1 MENKSAPMKTVPLVV
16 TGFGNVGRAFF
27 SLLREKRED
36 LKRRYGLALDLLAV
50 AQAEGCFYSGG
61 PLEVRQISQGGEPW
75 TSGNPSWR
83 AGMKVT
89 DIIAETGPGGCLV
102 ECTLSNLKT
111 GEPGLSYITSAF
123 YGGWHAVAASKG
135 ALVVGFPALKALAA
149 ENGVFLKFSG
159 ATGAALPTLDVGL
172 FSLAGAR
179 IEGIQGIL
187 NGTTNYILTR
197 MGEGLDYAEALQE
210 AQTRGI
216 AEPDPAYDVDGWD
229 TASKIL
235 IITNACLDADYGL
248 KDVQVRGI
256 AGVSVDFVQSARKEG
271 RSVKLLATA
280 APKRQGGKWSLD
292 VRPSLIEATHPLAN
306 VNGTEKGITF
316 LTDSMGSVTV
326 TGGRSNPRGA
336 AAALLKDIINIYR
349 PAF

>member
-1 MENKSAPMKTVPLVV
+1 MDPIPMRTVPLVV

-27 SLLREKRED
+27 SLLREKTND
-36 LKRRYGLALDLLAV
+36 VGRRYGLSLEVLALAR
-50 AQAEGCFYSGG
+50 AEGCFYSGE
-61 PLEVRQISQGGEPW
+61 PLGVRHVSKAGVPW
-75 TSGNPSWR
+75 TAGNPSWHENMR
-83 AGMKVT
+83 AT
-89 DIIAETGPGGCLV
+89 DIMERLGKGGCLV
-102 ECTLSNLKT
+102 ECTLSNLET
-111 GEPGLSYITSAF
+111 GEPGLSYISAAF
-123 YGGWHAVAASKG
+123 RLGWHAVAASKG
-135 ALVVGFPALKALAA
+135 AMVVGLPALKALAA

-159 ATGAALPTLDVGL
+159 ATAAALPTLDVGL

-187 NGTTNYILTR
+187 NGTSHYILTR
-197 MGEGLDYAEALQE
+197 MGEGLDYGEALKE
-210 AQTRGI
+210 AQDKGI
-216 AEPDPAYDVDGWD
+216 AEPDPAHDVEGWD

-235 IITNACLDADYGL
+235 LITNACLDAEYVL

-256 AGVSVDFVQSARKEG
+256 TGLAADFVRSARNEG

-280 APKRQGGKWSLD
+280 APGRHGGRWSLD
-292 VRPSLIEATHPLAN
+292 VRPSLIDATHPLVH

-326 TGGRSNPRGA
+326 TGGRSSPRGA

-349 PAF
+349 PPF

>member
-1 MENKSAPMKTVPLVV
+1 MTSERPSLRTVPLII

-27 SLLREKRED
+27 SLLREKTDD
-36 LKRRYGLALDLLAV
+36 LERRYGLVFEVLSV
-50 AQAEGCFYSGG
+50 ARAEGCFYSGE
-61 PLEVRQISQGGEPW
+61 PLEVRHVSKGGSVW

-83 AGMKVT
+83 EGLRVT
-89 DIIAETGPGGCLV
+89 DVIAENGRGGCLV
-102 ECTLSNLKT
+102 ECTLSSLET
-111 GEPGLSYITSAF
+111 GEPGLSYISAAF
-123 YGGWHAVAASKG
+123 HGGWHAVAASKG
-135 ALVVGFPALKALAA
+135 ALVVGLPILKALAA
-149 ENGVFLKFSG
+149 ENGVFFKFSG
-159 ATGAALPTLDVGL
+159 ATAAALPTLDVGL

-187 NGTTNYILTR
+187 NGTSNYILTR
-197 MGEGLDYAEALQE
+197 MGEGLDYAEALRE
-210 AQTRGI
+210 AQDKRI
-216 AEPDPAYDVDGWD
+216 AEPDPAHDVGGWD

-235 IITNACLDADYGL
+235 LITNACLDADYVL

-256 AGVSVDFVQSARKEG
+256 DGLGVNDVQSAKKEG

-280 APKRQGGKWSLD
+280 APGRKGERWSLD
-292 VRPSLIEATHPLAN
+292 VRPSLIEATHPLAH

-349 PAF
+349 PPF

>member
-123 YGGWHAVAASKG
+123 HGGWHAVAASKG

-256 AGVSVDFVQSARKEG
+256 AGVSVDFVQSARREG

-280 APKRQGGKWSLD
+280 SPKRQGGKWSLD

>member
-1 MENKSAPMKTVPLVV
+1 MTNEAPSVRTIPLVV
-16 TGFGNVGRAFF
+16 TGFGNVGRALI
-27 SLLREKRED
+27 SLLREKEDD
-36 LKRRYGLALDLLAV
+36 LKRRYGLAFDVLAV
-50 AQAEGCFYSGG
+50 GRAEGCFHTGA
-61 PLEVRQISQGGEPW
+61 PLEVRHLSKDGKPW
-75 TSGNPSWR
+75 TTGNPSWR
-83 AGMKVT
+83 EGMRVT
-89 DIIAETGPGGCLV
+89 DVIEATGPGGCLV
-102 ECTLSNLKT
+102 ECTLSDLRT
-111 GEPGLSYITSAF
+111 GEPGLTYISAAF
-123 YGGWHAVAASKG
+123 RGGWHAVAASKG
-135 ALVVGFPALKALAA
+135 ALVVGYRALRALAA

-159 ATGAALPTLDVGL
+159 ATAAALPTLDVGL
-172 FSLAGAR
+172 FSLAGSR

-197 MGEGLDYAEALQE
+197 MAEGLDYAEALLE
-210 AQTRGI
+210 AQSKGI
-216 AEPDPAYDVDGWD
+216 AEPDPAYDVGGWD

-235 IITNACLDADYGL
+235 LITNACLDADYVL
-248 KDVQVRGI
+248 ADVQVRGI
-256 AGVSVDFVQSARKEG
+256 SGLDADFVQSAKKEG

-280 APKRQGGKWSLD
+280 APRRHGGRWSLD
-292 VRPSLIEATHPLAN
+292 VRPSLVEATHPLVH

>member
-1 MENKSAPMKTVPLVV
+1 MEDKSAPRKAVPLVV

-27 SLLREKRED
+27 SLLMEKRED
-36 LKRRYGLALDLLAV
+36 LKRRYGLALDVLAV
-50 AQAEGCFYSGG
+50 AQTEGCFYFGR
-61 PLEVRQISQGGEPW
+61 PLEVRHISQGGEPW

-89 DIIAETGPGGCLV
+89 DIIEETGPGGCLV
-102 ECTLSNLKT
+102 ECTLSNLES
-111 GEPGLSYITSAF
+111 GEPGLSYITGAF
-123 YGGWHAVAASKG
+123 HRGWHAVAASKG
-135 ALVVGFPALKALAA
+135 ALVVGLPRLRALAA
-149 ENGVFLKFSG
+149 ENGVFLKLSG

-187 NGTTNYILTR
+187 NGTTNYILNR

-210 AQTRGI
+210 AQASGI
-216 AEPDPAYDVDGWD
+216 AERDPAHDVDGWD

-248 KDVQVRGI
+248 NDVQVRGI
-256 AGVSVDFVQSARKEG
+256 AGVSVDFVQSARREG

-280 APKRQGGKWSLD
+280 APGRRGGRWSLD
-292 VRPSLIEATHPLAN
+292 VRPSLVDATHPLAN

-349 PAF
+349 PPF

>member
-1 MENKSAPMKTVPLVV
+1 MKTFSLII

-36 LKRRYGLALDLLAV
+36 LKNRYGLALDVLAV
-50 AQAEGCFYSGG
+50 AQAGGCFYSGG

-75 TSGNPSWR
+75 TSGNPSWH

-89 DIIAETGPGGCLV
+89 DLIEKTGPGGCLV
-102 ECTLSNLKT
+102 ECTLSNLET
-111 GEPGLSYITSAF
+111 GEPGLSYITGAF
-123 YGGWHAVAASKG
+123 HGGWHAVAASKG
-135 ALVVGFPALKALAA
+135 ALVVGFPGLKALAA

-159 ATGAALPTLDVGL
+159 ATAAALPTLDVGL

-216 AEPDPAYDVDGWD
+216 AEPDPAHDVDGWD

-256 AGVSVDFVQSARKEG
+256 AGVSVDFVQSARREG

>member
-1 MENKSAPMKTVPLVV
+1 MKSVPLVV

-27 SLLREKRED
+27 TLLREKGED
-36 LKRRYGLALDLLAV
+36 LGRRYGLAFDVLAV
-50 AQAEGCFYSGG
+50 GRAEGCFYSGEG
-61 PLEVRQISQGGEPW
+61 LEVKHMSKDGKPW
-75 TSGNPSWR
+75 TTGNPSWR
-83 AGMKVT
+83 LGVKVT
-89 DIIAETGPGGCLV
+89 EIIEETGRGGCLV
-102 ECTLSNLKT
+102 ECTLSNLET
-111 GEPGLSYITSAF
+111 GEPGLSYISAAIQS
-123 YGGWHAVAASKG
+123 GWHAVAASKG
-135 ALVVGFPALKALAA
+135 ALVVGYPKLKALAA
-149 ENGVFLKFSG
+149 ENAVFLKFSG
-159 ATGAALPTLDVGL
+159 ATAAALPTLDVGL

-197 MGEGLDYAEALQE
+197 MAEGLDYAEALKE
-210 AQTRGI
+210 AQSKGI
-216 AEPDPAYDVDGWD
+216 AEPDPAHDVDGRD
-229 TASKIL
+229 TACKIL
-235 IITNACLDADYGL
+235 LITNACLDAEYEL

-256 AGVSVDFVQSARKEG
+256 AGLSVDFVQTARREG

-280 APKRQGGKWSLD
+280 SPRRQGGKWSLD
-292 VRPSLIEATHPLAN
+292 VRPSLLDATHPLGH

-349 PAF
+349 PPF

>member
-1 MENKSAPMKTVPLVV
+1 MKTVPLIV

-27 SLLREKRED
+27 SLLREKKED
-36 LKRRYGLALDLLAV
+36 LKNRYGLALDVLAV
-50 AQAEGCFYSGG
+50 VQAEGCFYSGG

-75 TSGNPSWR
+75 TSDNPSWR

-89 DIIAETGPGGCLV
+89 DLIEETGPGGCLV
-102 ECTLSNLKT
+102 ECTLSNRES
-111 GEPGLSYITSAF
+111 GEPGLSYITGAF
-123 YGGWHAVAASKG
+123 HGGWHAVAASKG
-135 ALVVGFPALKALAA
+135 ALVVGFRGLKALAA

-159 ATGAALPTLDVGL
+159 ATAAALPTLDVGL

-216 AEPDPAYDVDGWD
+216 AEPDPAHDVDGWD

-235 IITNACLDADYGL
+235 IITNACLDADYEL
-248 KDVQVRGI
+248 KDVQVRGL

>member
-1 MENKSAPMKTVPLVV
+1 MKTVPLAV

-27 SLLREKRED
+27 SLLREKEED
-36 LKRRYGLALDLLAV
+36 LGRRYGLAFDVLAV
-50 AQAEGCFYSGG
+50 ARAEGCFYSGG
-61 PLEVRQISQGGEPW
+61 PLEVRHISKGGALW

-83 AGMKVT
+83 PGMKVT
-89 DIIAETGPGGCLV
+89 ELIEETGRGGCLV
-102 ECTLSNLKT
+102 ECTFSNLET
-111 GEPGLSYITSAF
+111 GEPGLSYISAAIH
-123 YGGWHAVAASKG
+123 GGWHAVAASKG
-135 ALVVGFPALKALAA
+135 ALVVGFPRLKSLAA

-159 ATGAALPTLDVGL
+159 ATAAALPTLDVGL

-197 MGEGLDYAEALQE
+197 MGEGLDYAEALKE
-210 AQTRGI
+210 AQSKGI
-216 AEPDPAYDVDGWD
+216 AEPDPAHDVDGWD

-235 IITNACLDADYGL
+235 LITNACLDAGYEL

-256 AGVSVDFVQSARKEG
+256 AGLSVDFVQSARREG

-280 APKRQGGKWSLD
+280 SPRRQGGKWSLD
-292 VRPSLIEATHPLAN
+292 VRPSLLDATHPLGH